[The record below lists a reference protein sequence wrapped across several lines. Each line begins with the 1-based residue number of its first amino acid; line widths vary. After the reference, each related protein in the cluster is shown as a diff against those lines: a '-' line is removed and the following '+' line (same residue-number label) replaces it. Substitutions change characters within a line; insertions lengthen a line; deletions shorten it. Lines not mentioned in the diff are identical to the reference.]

1 MPAENGSL
9 MTPDDL
15 TGQFSLFLDVDGT
28 LIDIAPHPNAVV
40 VAPSLIRDLAL
51 ADRQLGGGLAL
62 VSGRTI
68 EDLDRLFHP
77 LRLRASGVHGAEF
90 RFDPLGAVE
99 PSGPVLPNEA
109 WQDLLGLLEAF
120 PGTLA
125 ENKAFS
131 FAVHYRAKPEVRP
144 FLEAALL
151 NLLSRRQDLGLRL
164 MPGHY
169 VFELKSPEINKGA
182 AIARFLHQDAFRGRR
197 PIFLGDDVTDRAGF
211 DKVVAHGGLAFAVGI
226 VVPGV
231 SGTFPNPSAVRAWLS
246 ALTGPKIPS
255 A

>member
-1 MPAENGSL
+1 

-15 TGQFSLFLDVDGT
+15 TGEFSLFLDVDGT

-40 VAPSLIRDLAL
+40 VAPSLIRDLAS

-62 VSGRTI
+62 ISGRTI

-90 RFDPLGAVE
+90 RFDPGGVIE
-99 PSGPVLPNEA
+99 PSSPALPDAA
-109 WQDLLGLLEAF
+109 WLDLLALLEAF

-131 FAVHYRAKPEVRP
+131 FAVHYRATPEVRP

-151 NLLSRRQDLGLRL
+151 DLLSRRRDLDLRL

-169 VFELKSPEINKGA
+169 VFELKSPEINKGV
-182 AIARFLHQDAFRGRR
+182 AIARFLQRHPFRGRR

-211 DKVVAHGGLAFAVGI
+211 DKVVAHGGLAYAVGI
-226 VVPGV
+226 TVPGI
-231 SGTFPNPSAVRAWLS
+231 SGTFPGPSAVRGWLS
-246 ALTGPKIPS
+246 ALTGSKTSIAGS
-255 A
+255 